1 MKRPYFPGDFKR
13 MARAALSRNLPAAA
27 MVYFLAALPGL
38 LSSAFASVQS
48 LPLNELLGNYM
59 TKFYTGEAFSTDML
73 MADLRALRSTMLVA
87 AWVLQLAASLLT
99 PALTL
104 GAIAALLTL
113 LRGGE
118 ISYGD
123 VFCRVGCFL
132 KGILLAVMVAL
143 KTALW
148 MLPGI
153 AVSAVA
159 IVLITLTDS
168 VGLAMGLSMLGSALM
183 LALGLRAVMHYAMA
197 EFALADNPS
206 LGVMGAIRESVSLMR
221 YRKMQLVML
230 YVSFIGWVFLS
241 NLVCSMFLRAGAVY
255 YVVNIV
261 LSLAINI
268 YMLTSQCAFYHVYSG
283 HPSQRQETVLLDM
296 PSPDGPM
303 Q

>member
-1 MKRPYFPGDFKR
+1 MKRPYFPGDFKLL
-13 MARAALSRNLPAAA
+13 ARAALSRNLPTAA

-48 LPLNELLGNYM
+48 APLGELMRNYM
-59 TKFYTGEAFSTDML
+59 TKYLTGEMFSTEML
-73 MADLRALRSTMLVA
+73 MADMRALGSTMLVA
-87 AWVLQLAASLLT
+87 SWVLQLAASLLT

-159 IVLITLTDS
+159 IALVTLTDS

-183 LALGLRAVMHYAMA
+183 MALGLRAVMHYAMA

-221 YRKMQLVML
+221 YRKLQLAML
-230 YVSFIGWVFLS
+230 YVSFFGWVILS
-241 NLVCSMFLRAGAVY
+241 NLICSMFLQAGAVY

-268 YMLTSQCAFYHVYSG
+268 YMLTAQCAFYHVYRG
-283 HPSQRQETVLLDM
+283 HPSERQETVLLDM
-296 PSPDGPM
+296 PSPNGPL